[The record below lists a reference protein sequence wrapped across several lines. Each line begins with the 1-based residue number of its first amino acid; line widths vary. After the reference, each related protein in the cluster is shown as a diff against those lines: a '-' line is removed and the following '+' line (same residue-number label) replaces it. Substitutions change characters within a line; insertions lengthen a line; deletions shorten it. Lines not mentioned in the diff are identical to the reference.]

1 MTLKNAFGDLALDSS
16 VQEVKDTLGSPGQEA
31 TLEAI
36 RELQSDIKTLA
47 DTMLILVSALLE
59 KAPRLSGSD
68 QMAVLVE
75 SGSIGTVTTVTTC
88 ATLTNLSQVGGRS
101 AQTLADAQIM
111 NGTSHIYSNIMV
123 S

>member
-75 SGSIGTVTTVTTC
+75 SGSIGTVTTC